1 MINID
6 KDAAIYIAGH
16 RGLVG
21 SAIRRKLESEGHR
34 NLLLKTHV
42 ELDLCEQ
49 SSVRDFFEQGKPEYV
64 FIAAAVVGGIHA
76 NSTRPVDFLK
86 DNLQIQTNLIESAY
100 QTGVK
105 KLVFLGSTCIY
116 PRDCPQPISETSLLT
131 APLEPTSQWYAVAKI
146 AGIKLCQAYR
156 EQYGFDAISLM
167 PTNLYGPNDN
177 FDLNSSHVLPA
188 LMRKFHAGK
197 VSQSSSVTMW
207 GSGTPLR
214 DFLHV
219 DDVADACYFLM
230 QSYSDSDIVNI
241 GMGEEISILELAL
254 MIKRIVG
261 YEGEIELN
269 KNKPDGAPR
278 KITDV
283 GRLHALGWKHK
294 ISLEDGL
301 RQTYQWYLDQQH

>member
-1 MINID
+1 MD
-6 KDAAIYIAGH
+6 KDAAVYIAGH
-16 RGLVG
+16 QGLVG

-34 NLLLKTHV
+34 NLLLKTHA

-49 SSVRDFFEQGKPEYV
+49 PSVRDFFEQGKPEYV

-76 NSTRPVDFLK
+76 NRTRPVDFLK

-105 KLVFLGSTCIY
+105 KLLFLGSNCIY
-116 PRDCPQPISETSLLT
+116 PRDCPQPIRETSLLT
-131 APLEPTSQWYAVAKI
+131 GPLEPTNQWYAVAKI

-156 EQYGFDAISLM
+156 EQYGFDAISLVS
-167 PTNLYGPNDN
+167 TNLYGPNDN
-177 FDLNSSHVLPA
+177 FDPDSSHVLPA
-188 LMRKFHAGK
+188 LMRKFHEGR
-197 VSQSSSVTMW
+197 VSQSPSVTIW

-219 DDVADACYFLM
+219 DDVADACCFLM

-254 MIKRIVG
+254 MIKRIAG
-261 YEGEIELN
+261 YEGEIELD
-269 KNKPDGAPR
+269 KSKPDGTPR

-283 GRLHALGWKHK
+283 ERLHALGWKHR

-301 RQTYQWYLDQQH
+301 RQTYQWYLDHQH